1 MRVRLDGQSP
11 YTLFL
16 MLVLASASPRRRD
29 LLAQAG
35 YTCTVLPA
43 SICEDPHPGER
54 PIPYVLRLAR
64 QKAEA
69 VAASPEF
76 FALAAR
82 HAAEPL
88 LVLGA
93 DTTVVAPTGE
103 MLAKPESDADARRML
118 RLLAG
123 ATHQVITGVALVAG
137 SHTEVAAEVTHVT
150 FLSPSDDEIAR
161 YVATGEPHGKAG
173 AYAIQGQAA
182 RWIPRVHGCYF
193 NVVGLPLALVATMIA
208 GSEQRIARAQVFAE
222 TAHTSE

>member
-1 MRVRLDGQSP
+1 
-11 YTLFL
+11 

-35 YTCTVLPA
+35 YQFTVLPA
-43 SICEDPHPGER
+43 DIPEDPRPGEQ

-69 VAASPEF
+69 VAASPQ
-76 FALAAR
+76 LAALQSN
-82 HAAEPL
+82 AAGQA

-93 DTTVVAPTGE
+93 DTTVVAPNGE
-103 MLAKPESDADARRML
+103 MLAKPESDADAARML

-137 SHTEVAAEVTHVT
+137 AHTEVAAEVTHVT

-161 YVATGEPHGKAG
+161 YVATSEPLGKAG

-193 NVVGLPLALVATMIA
+193 NVVGLPLALVAGMIA
-208 GSEQRIARAQVFAE
+208 GAEERFARVASFDTAQG
-222 TAHTSE
+222 S

>member
-1 MRVRLDGQSP
+1 
-11 YTLFL
+11 
-16 MLVLASASPRRRD
+16 MLVLASSSPRRRD

-35 YTCTVLPA
+35 YNFTVLPA
-43 SICEDPHPGER
+43 DIPEDPHPGEQ

-69 VAASPEF
+69 VATSPACSE
-76 FALAAR
+76 L
-82 HAAEPL
+82 HAALGADHPGEPL

-93 DTTVVAPTGE
+93 DTTVVAPNGE
-103 MLAKPESDADARRML
+103 MLAKPESDEDAARML

-137 SHTEVAAEVTHVT
+137 THTEVAAEVTHVT
-150 FLSPSDDEIAR
+150 FLSPSDEEIAR
-161 YVATGEPHGKAG
+161 YVSTGEPHGKAG

-193 NVVGLPLALVATMIA
+193 NVVGLPLALVASMIA
-208 GSEQRIARAQVFAE
+208 GAQERQARAQSFEV
-222 TAHTSE
+222 SS

>member
-1 MRVRLDGQSP
+1 
-11 YTLFL
+11 
-16 MLVLASASPRRRD
+16 MLVLASSSPRRRD

-35 YTCTVLPA
+35 YNFTVLPA
-43 SICEDPHPGER
+43 DIPEDPHPGEQ

-69 VAASPEF
+69 VAASPACA
-76 FALAAR
+76 ALGAD
-82 HAAEPL
+82 HPGEPL

-93 DTTVVAPTGE
+93 DTTVVAPNGE
-103 MLAKPESDADARRML
+103 MLAKPESDEDAARML

-150 FLSPSDDEIAR
+150 FLSPSDDDIAR
-161 YVATGEPHGKAG
+161 YVSTGEPHGKAG

-193 NVVGLPLALVATMIA
+193 NVVGLPLALVASMIA
-208 GSEQRIARAQVFAE
+208 GAQERHARVQSFE
-222 TAHTSE
+222 SS